1 MFLHTRSRHAVSPLW
16 WGWSLWEPAK
26 MPRQNIMFAT
36 PFVTS
41 DVVLAIEVMNE
52 LNDTIPEMKEE
63 CEKHNRVFLGATVSD
78 TYHIFTTFPVDGL
91 ADLEGKKIV
100 GASSLGP
107 WLEGTGAVPVARS
120 EERRVGKEGVST
132 CRSRWSPSP

>member
-1 MFLHTRSRHAVSPLW
+1 MTDM
-16 WGWSLWEPAK
+16 GWVGSLWEPAK
-26 MPRQNIMFAT
+26 MPLQNIMFAT

-63 CEKHNRVFLGATVSD
+63 WEKHNLVFLGATVSA
-78 TYHIFTTFPVDGL
+78 TYHIFTTFPVAGL

-100 GASSLGP
+100 GEIGSA
-107 WLEGTGAVPVARS
+107 ACR
-120 EERRVGKEGVST
+120 ERVSVYV
-132 CRSRWSPSP
+132 

>member
-1 MFLHTRSRHAVSPLW
+1 MTDM
-16 WGWSLWEPAK
+16 GWVGSLWEPAK
-26 MPRQNIMFAT
+26 MPLQNIMFAT

-63 CEKHNRVFLGATVSD
+63 WEKHNLVFLGATVSD
-78 TYHIFTTFPVDGL
+78 TYHLFTTFPVDGL

-100 GASSLGP
+100 GAYSLGP
-107 WLEGTGAVPVARS
+107 WLAGTGDVPVAGRLPTINQTHQTGA
-120 EERRVGKEGVST
+120 ERKRAG
-132 CRSRWSPSP
+132 